1 MTERMVTNKN
11 QASPGTS
18 AVKTEQAEVPTS
30 VYDQLLNDPDAY
42 QAYLHTTKG
51 TLSINP
57 DDEDGLSVK
66 KMLDEERVAYLYN
79 PDSCRVRPMFIT
91 RERGAIV
98 GRIAIEAH
106 IESLRR

>member
-57 DDEDGLSVK
+57 ETKMDCQSRRCWTRNVLPICTTRILVESDQCLSP
-66 KMLDEERVAYLYN
+66 A
-79 PDSCRVRPMFIT
+79 S
-91 RERGAIV
+91 
-98 GRIAIEAH
+98 EAPL
-106 IESLRR
+106 SAG